1 MNDPWPRLVRE
12 AVVRNGESNELLRA
26 FSEHVVRMA
35 RPYPDAYFA
44 LGRKSPDAFTDLAHR
59 AYASCARQP
68 KGRFPFAGRE
78 PFRAFVEEDFDGRT
92 MRYHAVY
99 SRLSIARELLRDDYA
114 RNVRRDPVLQWRAN
128 VFRDV
133 GEALRAHAVALP
145 GPKPVRWTLPDAG
158 PAILRAPEVVVARL
172 RPFAQEPFDALCV
185 RVLRELGAAPRG
197 AVAQVMC
204 ELLTPPASD
213 VASEPTVEDD
223 DVERT
228 VRAAVRAA
236 WEALDPDARALI
248 TALARG
254 DAYDDVI
261 ARSPSLNNRVAV
273 SRAVGRLAAEFV
285 RSIETAVGAPGSSGR
300 PKQIVELVLD
310 VLLQTEA
317 LSDAEVSP

>member
-1 MNDPWPRLVRE
+1 MKDAWPQLVRE
-12 AVVRNGESNELLRA
+12 AVAKNGESSDLLSS
-26 FSEHVVRMA
+26 FSDHVVRMA

-44 LGRKSPDAFTDLAHR
+44 LGRKSPDAFVDLAHR

-114 RNVRRDPVLQWRAN
+114 RNVRRDPVLQWRAD

-133 GEALRAHAVALP
+133 GAALRAHAIELP
-145 GPKPVRWTLPDAG
+145 GPKPVRWTLPNAG
-158 PAILRAPEVVVARL
+158 PTVLRAPEVVVARL
-172 RPFAQEPFDALCV
+172 RPFADEPFDTLCV

-204 ELLTPPASD
+204 ELLTPPAGEA
-213 VASEPTVEDD
+213 VSEPTVEDD
-223 DVERT
+223 DLERT
-228 VRAAVRAA
+228 VRTAVRGA
-236 WEALDPDARALI
+236 WAALDPDARALI

-261 ARSPSLNNRVAV
+261 ARSPSLNSRVAV
-273 SRAVGRLAAEFV
+273 SRAVARLAAEFV
-285 RSIETAVGAPGSSGR
+285 RTIEQAVGAPGSSGR

-310 VLLQTEA
+310 VLLQTDA
-317 LSDAEVSP
+317 LSDAEVKP